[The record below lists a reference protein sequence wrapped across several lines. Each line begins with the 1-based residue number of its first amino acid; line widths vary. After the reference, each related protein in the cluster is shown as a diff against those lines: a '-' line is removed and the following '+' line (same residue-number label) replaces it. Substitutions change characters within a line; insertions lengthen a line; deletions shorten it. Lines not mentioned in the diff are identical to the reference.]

1 MGETRVDLLH
11 LLEDL
16 RDAYTGSLDETV
28 LTEIVANSLDSGATR
43 LDLVTDAASSTLVV
57 RDDGKGMLRKELA
70 RFHDIASSSKTR
82 GEGIGFAGVGIKLGL
97 LLCED
102 VVTETLRGKSH
113 VASLWHLASKHKAP
127 WKWVPPPGRVTDRGT
142 AVTMKL
148 RNPLSP
154 LLDAGF
160 IEASLR
166 RHFLPLFDPA
176 FDDIL
181 SAAYPQPL
189 QFRVNGELLG
199 RSSAT
204 GAQVS
209 PIEVKLGR
217 KRKPAASGYLVLA
230 ALPQPEEARG
240 VAISTLGKVIRRGW
254 EWLGVTPSAPD
265 RIGGVIEVPALAE
278 CLTLNKADFIRTGP
292 RGATY
297 LSYRKA
303 IQEVV
308 SRQLGEW
315 GAERDVADTRRR
327 AARPVERDLERV
339 LMDLADDFPLLSS
352 LVERR
357 EGGQRRLP
365 FGSGAAPEDGVSAIS
380 ASVFARAAEGGD
392 AVESGDA
399 DATGTNAE
407 DPATLGAGADA
418 ESKSAPM
425 SDGTASPADGAA
437 APAPMESTATITS
450 ARGPRKPAR
459 YGLAI
464 QFETREGEPELGRLV
479 ESTVFVNDAHPAYTR
494 AAASRSEGYHLAL
507 AVAMALAPLAVQPH
521 EERAFV
527 MRFLERWGEALAGGG
542 GMRSR

>member
-16 RDAYTGSLDETV
+16 RDAYTGSLEETV

-43 LDLVTDAASSTLVV
+43 LELIADAASSTLVV
-57 RDDGKGMLRKELA
+57 RDDGKGMLRKDLA

-97 LLCED
+97 LLCEE

-142 AVTMKL
+142 AVAMKL

-160 IEASLR
+160 LEASLR
-166 RHFLPLFDPA
+166 RHFMPLFDPA

-181 SAAYPQPL
+181 SAAYAQPVM
-189 QFRVNGELLG
+189 FTVNGGTLEREG
-199 RSSAT
+199 ASA
-204 GAQVS
+204 AQLA

-230 ALPQPEEARG
+230 ALPQPEEVRG

-278 CLTLNKADFIRTGP
+278 CLTLNKADFVRTGQ

-308 SRQLGEW
+308 SRQLGVW

-365 FGSGAAPEDGVSAIS
+365 FGSGSAPEDGRGAIS
-380 ASVFARAAEGGD
+380 ASIFAHTEEGGSPD
-392 AVESGDA
+392 QSADAGAVEGITEEASPS
-399 DATGTNAE
+399 ATAAPN
-407 DPATLGAGADA
+407 GADEA
-418 ESKSAPM
+418 LV
-425 SDGTASPADGAA
+425 GDGAA
-437 APAPMESTATITS
+437 PPIETMPPPMESTATITS

-479 ESTVFVNDAHPAYTR
+479 ESTVFVNDAHPAYMR

-507 AVAMALAPLAVQPH
+507 AVAMALAPLAVEPR

-527 MRFLERWGEALAGGG
+527 TRFLERWGDALSGGG
-542 GMRSR
+542 RKRGG

>member
-16 RDAYTGSLDETV
+16 RDAYTGPLEETV

-43 LDLVTDAASSTLVV
+43 IELVADSKLSTLTV
-57 RDDGKGMLRKELA
+57 RDDGTGMQRRDLA
-70 RFHDIASSSKTR
+70 RFHDIAASSKTR

-97 LLCED
+97 LLCEE
-102 VVTETLRGKSH
+102 VITETRRGKSH
-113 VASLWHLASKHKAP
+113 VASRWHLASKHRAP
-127 WKWVPPPGRVTDRGT
+127 WNWIPAPGRVTERGT
-142 AVTMKL
+142 AVALTL

-160 IEASLR
+160 IEATLR
-166 RHFLPLFDPA
+166 RHFMSLFDPA

-181 SAAYPQPL
+181 SGQYPQPPAF
-189 QFRVNGELLG
+189 QVNGELLE
-199 RSSAT
+199 R
-204 GAQVS
+204 GAPAVAEVA

-217 KRKPAASGYLVLA
+217 KRKPAAYGYLSLS
-230 ALPQPEEARG
+230 ALPLLEDARG
-240 VAISTLGKVIRRGW
+240 VSISTLGKVIRRGW

-278 CLTLNKADFIRTGP
+278 CLTLNKADFVRTGP

-303 IQEVV
+303 LQEVV
-308 SRQLGEW
+308 SRQLALW
-315 GAERDVADTRRR
+315 GAERDAGDTRRR

-339 LMDLADDFPLLSS
+339 LVELADDFPLLAS

-365 FGSGAAPEDGVSAIS
+365 FGSGALAEDGRSAVAAALFS
-380 ASVFARAAEGGD
+380 EREANADAGTGVENGQAAPGESEAPATSKDAGDTPLTESDATAAESSSPSPL
-392 AVESGDA
+392 EN
-399 DATGTNAE
+399 T
-407 DPATLGAGADA
+407 ATL
-418 ESKSAPM
+418 P
-425 SDGTASPADGAA
+425 
-437 APAPMESTATITS
+437 S
-450 ARGPRKPAR
+450 ARGSRKPGR

-464 QFETREGEPELGRLV
+464 QFETRAGEPDLARLV
-479 ESTVFVNDAHPAYTR
+479 ESTVWVNDAHPAFIR

-507 AVAMALAPLAVQPH
+507 SVAMALAPLAV
-521 EERAFV
+521 EARDERAFV
-527 MRFLERWGEALAGGG
+527 TRFLERWGDALAAPGRKGRG
-542 GMRSR
+542 

>member
-16 RDAYTGSLDETV
+16 RDAYTGSLEETV

-43 LDLVTDAASSTLVV
+43 LELVTDAASSTLVV

-142 AVTMKL
+142 AVAMKL

-160 IEASLR
+160 LEASLR
-166 RHFLPLFDPA
+166 RHFLPLFDSA

-181 SAAYPQPL
+181 SATYPQPL
-189 QFRVNGELLG
+189 QFIVNGELLD
-199 RSSAT
+199 RSRAA
-204 GAQVS
+204 GAQLA
-209 PIEVKLGR
+209 PIEVRLGR

-278 CLTLNKADFIRTGP
+278 CLTLNKADFVRTGP

-308 SRQLGEW
+308 SRQLGQW

-365 FGSGAAPEDGVSAIS
+365 FGNGAPPEDGASAIS
-380 ASVFARAAEGGD
+380 ASMFARAEDGGD
-392 AVESGDA
+392 GGGVAEPVLDSLSAEPAESAGAATAAEPNSVGDA
-399 DATGTNAE
+399 
-407 DPATLGAGADA
+407 PATPAA
-418 ESKSAPM
+418 ESV
-425 SDGTASPADGAA
+425 
-437 APAPMESTATITS
+437 ATITS

-527 MRFLERWGEALAGGG
+527 TRFLERWGDALTDGGKRG
-542 GMRSR
+542 R

>member
-16 RDAYTGSLDETV
+16 RDAYTGSLEETV
-28 LTEIVANSLDSGATR
+28 LTEIVANSLDSAATR
-43 LDLVTDAASSTLVV
+43 LELIADPASSTLVV
-57 RDDGKGMLRKELA
+57 RDDGKGMLRKDLA

-97 LLCED
+97 LLCEE

-142 AVTMKL
+142 AVAMKL

-160 IEASLR
+160 LEASLR
-166 RHFLPLFDPA
+166 RHFLPLFDSA
-176 FDDIL
+176 FDEIL
-181 SAAYPQPL
+181 SAAYPHSVV
-189 QFRVNGELLG
+189 FTVNGETLE
-199 RSSAT
+199 RSRVHA
-204 GAQVS
+204 AQVA

-265 RIGGVIEVPALAE
+265 RIGGLIEVPALAE
-278 CLTLNKADFIRTGP
+278 CLTLNKADFVRTGQ

-308 SRQLGEW
+308 SRQLGVW

-365 FGSGAAPEDGVSAIS
+365 FGTGAPPEDGRGAIS
-380 ASVFARAAEGGD
+380 ATMFARAEDGGGAD
-392 AVESGDA
+392 ESGDA
-399 DATGTNAE
+399 VATGASAVMPVTADADATDAAAAA
-407 DPATLGAGADA
+407 PA
-418 ESKSAPM
+418 
-425 SDGTASPADGAA
+425 SDGDTSSTDAA
-437 APAPMESTATITS
+437 ARPAPMESTATITS

-464 QFETREGEPELGRLV
+464 QFETREGESELGRLV

-507 AVAMALAPLAVQPH
+507 AVAMALAPLAVEPRD
-521 EERAFV
+521 ERAFV
-527 MRFLERWGEALAGGG
+527 TRFLERWGDALVGGG
-542 GMRSR
+542 RKRGG